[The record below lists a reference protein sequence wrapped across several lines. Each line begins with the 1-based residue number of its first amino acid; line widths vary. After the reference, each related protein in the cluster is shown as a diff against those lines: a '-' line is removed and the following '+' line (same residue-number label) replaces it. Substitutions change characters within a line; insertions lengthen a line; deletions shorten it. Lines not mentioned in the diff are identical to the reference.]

1 MAKPLVLSL
10 AEFQSRL
17 PDGYVGE
24 NIVVSSKITHE
35 LLDNGE
41 FSETSTLIV
50 GRIYK
55 CWFEVP
61 FSGMFLK
68 MYGLFLYDENT
79 WFVSRQDQAPSIKI
93 PGYALDNDGFG
104 GERSEIDKIAK
115 ALITPKFTT
124 IAIDSQGNEYNR
136 AFFNNGGGVQ
146 ELTGFLF

>member
-1 MAKPLVLSL
+1 MTKPLVLSL

-24 NIVVSSKITHE
+24 NIVVSSNVTHE

-41 FSETSTLIV
+41 FSESSTLTV

-79 WFVSRQDQAPSIKI
+79 WFVNRQDQVPSIKI
-93 PGYALDNDGFG
+93 PRYAIGD
-104 GERSEIDKIAK
+104 SESGLNQSEMEAIVK
-115 ALITPKFTT
+115 ALITRSTL
-124 IAIDSQGNEYNR
+124 ALDHQGIEYDR
-136 AFFNNGGGVQ
+136 AFFNNGGGLQ
-146 ELTGFLF
+146 EITGFLF